1 MFNADMM
8 YRVPLLYKGRNDYVN
23 TLQLLIRDSKALATF
38 AAYILVFLLGI
49 LGIIEMSLI
58 LAAMPL
64 RASIADIRRL
74 QNSGAMPLYILYAGL
89 ITILATG
96 AAVLAELFLAGLA
109 DIPVM
114 LTGSAVHAGI
124 VRIRFHDFDVSFDL
138 FSDCGRILPDD

>member
-1 MFNADMM
+1 MEIQ
-8 YRVPLLYKGRNDYVN
+8 VPVWK
-23 TLQLLIRDSKALATF
+23 SKS
-38 AAYILVFLLGI
+38 LLGV
-49 LGIIEMSLI
+49 LF
-58 LAAMPL
+58 A
-64 RASIADIRRL
+64 RV
-74 QNSGAMPLYILYAGL
+74 LYAGL

-138 FSDCGRILPDD
+138 FSDRGRILPDDETNCLKGKMVRKGRLYG